1 MRIVNLASGSKA
13 NSTFVGFENTKVLID
28 VGLSEKKL
36 KETLVEI
43 GESLEKINAV
53 LITHEHSDHIKS
65 LEVLA
70 KKYNITFFVHEKLA
84 DTRIIKDIPFKDGHL
99 KTFCENAFEVGDFEI
114 FPMQLSHDAVAP
126 VGFVLRVKNSKTK
139 VGFITDT
146 GVVTASAKELLKG
159 SKIVFIESNYDEKML
174 WGGRYPMIVKQRI
187 DSEHGHLSNDQ
198 SLELAKF
205 LFEHGTK
212 CFVLS
217 HLSEN
222 NNTPE
227 KAFLNYVEYFESKNF
242 MLDKDVFVRLSF
254 QNKHGNNFVLKEEY
268 DGKYCNDEKE
278 K

>member
-13 NSTFVGFENTKVLID
+13 NSTFVGFGETKILID

-36 KETLVEI
+36 KETLLEI
-43 GESLEKINAV
+43 GESLEKISAV

-84 DTRIIKDIPFKDGHL
+84 DTRILKDISFKCGCL
-99 KTFCENAFEVGDFEI
+99 KTFNEQAFEIGDFEV

-126 VGFVLRVKNSKTK
+126 VGFVLNVKNSHAK

-146 GVVTASAKELLKG
+146 GIVTTSAKKLLEG

-174 WGGRYPMIVKQRI
+174 WGGRYPTIVKERI

-205 LFEHGTK
+205 LFERGTK

-242 MLDKDVFVRLSF
+242 VLDKDVFIRLSF
-254 QNKHGNNFVLKEEY
+254 QNKHGNNFVLKEDY
-268 DGKYCNDEKE
+268 DGKYCNNEKG